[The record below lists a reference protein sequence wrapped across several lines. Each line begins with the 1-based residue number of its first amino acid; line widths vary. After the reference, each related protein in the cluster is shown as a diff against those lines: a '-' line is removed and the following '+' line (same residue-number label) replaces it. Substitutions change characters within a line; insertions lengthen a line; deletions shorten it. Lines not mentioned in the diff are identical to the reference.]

1 MSFRLNDF
9 RTALA
14 NDGARPNLFKVEI
27 PRFPD
32 IAAAAG
38 APGVTTGGQTAARK
52 LSFMARASQLPGS
65 TVNQVPVMY
74 FGREVKFSGNRTF
87 SDFNITV
94 INDEDFLI
102 RNSFEAWLAGLNSH
116 SANLRDPRAINNVGY
131 QCNAFVTQYS
141 KDGEEIKKY
150 RFIGL
155 FPTDLT
161 PIELDWSSN
170 DTIEEFAVTF
180 SYQWW
185 ESVLDFSDIGFD
197 TNIP

>member
-1 MSFRLNDF
+1 MSFRVQDF

-14 NDGARPNLFKVEI
+14 SDGARPNLFKVEI
-27 PRFPD
+27 PAFPA

-38 APGVTTGGQTAARK
+38 APGIDTGGQTPARK
-52 LSFMARASQLPGS
+52 LTFMARASQLPGS

-87 SDFNITV
+87 SDWNMTI

-116 SANLRDPRAINNVGY
+116 SANLRDPRAVNNTGY
-131 QCNAFVTQYS
+131 QVNAFITQYS

-150 RFIGL
+150 RFVGL
-155 FPTDLT
+155 FPTDVT

-185 ESVLDFSDIGFD
+185 ESVLDFSDLGFD

>member
-1 MSFRLNDF
+1 MSFRVQDF

-14 NDGARPNLFKVEI
+14 SDGARPNLFKVEI
-27 PRFPD
+27 PRFPT
-32 IAAAAG
+32 IAGAAG
-38 APGVTTGGQTAARK
+38 APGIDTGGSTPARK

-87 SDFNITV
+87 ADWNMTI

-116 SANLRDPRAINNVGY
+116 SANLRDSRAINNVGY
-131 QCNAFVTQYS
+131 QCDAFITQYS

-150 RFIGL
+150 KFVGL

-185 ESVLDFSDIGFD
+185 ESVLDFTDLGFD